1 MKASTKTGYEHNM
14 KNNIN
19 QDHVQLPA
27 ALGGFP
33 AGLFSVLPCSGHG
46 ATGGQ

>member
-19 QDHVQLPA
+19 QDQVQLPA

-33 AGLFSVLPCSGHG
+33 TGLFSVLSCSGHG